1 MCWREWIQP
10 IVAVVFTNTGRAVI
24 LMEIPRSSRCFIF
37 GLPLAARAVATFFR
51 LEALHPGEPAV
62 TRSAWIL
69 AESLSIIQ
77 EAWIILDLIL
87 EKHWVFCRWIRELR

>member
-1 MCWREWIQP
+1 MLAGVDLNPSLQWFYQY
-10 IVAVVFTNTGRAVI
+10 
-24 LMEIPRSSRCFIF
+24 RSSGDPYGDSPLESLFYYRTTIGCEGRCYIF
-37 GLPLAARAVATFFR
+37 SP
-51 LEALHPGEPAV
+51 EALHPGEPAV

-87 EKHWVFCRWIRELR
+87 EKHWVFCRWILELR